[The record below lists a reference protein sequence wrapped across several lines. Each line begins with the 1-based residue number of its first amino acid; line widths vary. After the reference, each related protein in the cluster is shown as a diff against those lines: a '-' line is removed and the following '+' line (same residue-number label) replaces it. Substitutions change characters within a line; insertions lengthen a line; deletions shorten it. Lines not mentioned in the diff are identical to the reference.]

1 MSLDNTPLP
10 SQGAIDAGMATLEA
24 DVAEMFSIGDSS
36 PAEPPVQ
43 GGETSGGVS
52 PAPAPTPSEP
62 AGGEGVSGSP
72 ASPAEPSPAAP
83 AATPAPAATSEQ
95 PAPATPPAAEPP
107 AAASGATPA
116 EPPKP
121 DEQGLKL
128 QSLEATVEALQAELA
143 AARAHPAQP
152 APAGEPGTE
161 SGKPE
166 LPAYSLT
173 LPQPVAEAIL
183 DTENPQRQAAG
194 ITHMMN
200 SLATIVHHNVRL
212 EMRQTIGALLR
223 AAQQQEQTASSSAE
237 IEQGR
242 KQYYEAF
249 PQHQNELITPLIQA
263 EARQMAVE
271 FPNIKW
277 GPDYINALGTRVNN
291 RIAALSGNATP
302 ASATPPAVPAASIP
316 AGSRAE
322 TPGTPLE
329 GGDLILDTF
338 S

>member
-10 SQGAIDAGMATLEA
+10 SQGAIDAGMATLES
-24 DVAEMFSIGDSS
+24 DVAEMFDISS
-36 PAEPPVQ
+36 ADGPAVQ

-52 PAPAPTPSEP
+52 PAPAPASSEP

-83 AATPAPAATSEQ
+83 AATPASATPSEQ
-95 PAPATPPAAEPP
+95 PAPGTPPAAEPP
-107 AAASGATPA
+107 AAAPSATPS

-121 DEQGLKL
+121 DEGALKL

-143 AARAHPAQP
+143 AARANPAPP

-161 SGKPE
+161 SGRPE

-173 LPQPVAEAIL
+173 LPQPIAEAIL

-212 EMRQTIGALLR
+212 EMRATIGSLLR
-223 AAQQQEQTASSSAE
+223 AAQEQEQTVTRSTE
-237 IEQGR
+237 VEQGR

-249 PQHQNELITPLIQA
+249 PQHQNELIVPLIQA
-263 EARQMAVE
+263 EARQMAAE
-271 FPNIKW
+271 FPNLKW
-277 GPDYINALGTRVNN
+277 GPDYINALGTRVNA
-291 RIAALSGNATP
+291 RIAALSGNAAP
-302 ASATPPAVPAASIP
+302 AVTTPPAAPAASIP

-329 GGDLILDTF
+329 GGDLIFDTF